1 MTSSITSDHNRIKVD
16 LNNKKNHRKY
26 SNTCRLNNTMPKD
39 QWVTKEIRE
48 VKKFLE
54 YNENEN
60 TIYQNV
66 WDRPK
71 AAVR

>member
-1 MTSSITSDHNRIKVD
+1 
-16 LNNKKNHRKY
+16 
-26 SNTCRLNNTMPKD
+26 MPKD